1 MSKLIEYMS
10 YEKISDLELSKEAFE
25 AVCVIAQFHAN
36 EVHQHLANEIL
47 FNNAEFIKAVG

>member
-1 MSKLIEYMS
+1 MS
-10 YEKISDLELSKEAFE
+10 YEKISDLELSKEAFK